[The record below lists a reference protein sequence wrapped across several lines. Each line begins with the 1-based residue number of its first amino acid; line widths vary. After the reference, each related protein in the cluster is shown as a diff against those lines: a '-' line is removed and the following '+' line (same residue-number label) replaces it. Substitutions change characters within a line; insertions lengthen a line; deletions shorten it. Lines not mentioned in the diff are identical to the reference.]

1 VLKPIHLQTLAVV
14 VRRGSFSA
22 AGRQLGYTASAVA
35 QQMAA
40 LERDLGLPLFTRG
53 PQRVDPTPVALLL
66 EERGRHVLDLLES
79 LEEEARALAFGTDRL
94 RIGSA
99 LDVGAGVIPE
109 MLGVLRDAGPTTGIE
124 LHDGSGADVLDRVR
138 LGTLDVG
145 LVYDYPLAPRSLS
158 AELEAIDLEE
168 APMQLAT
175 PARWLSGSRLDGL
188 AGCDWY
194 LGLDAPNGERAVRAM
209 CGSAGFEPRIRAT
222 AASHDLVFGHVAAEL
237 GVGVVP
243 TLPWRAPAGVT
254 LRPLTDVGGL
264 RRTVAVYLRRHA
276 GREPLRVAL
285 RAARRATA
293 SRS

>member
-22 AGRQLGYTASAVA
+22 AGRELGYTSSAVA
-35 QQMAA
+35 QQMAG
-40 LERDLGLPLFTRG
+40 LERDLGLALFTRG
-53 PQRVDPTPVALLL
+53 PQRVEPTPVALLL

-124 LHDGSGADVLDRVR
+124 LQDGSGADVLDRVR
-138 LGTLDVG
+138 LGTLDVA
-145 LVYDYPLAPRSLS
+145 LVYDYPLAPRSLPP
-158 AELEAIDLEE
+158 ELEAIDLEE

-175 PARWLSGSRLDGL
+175 PSRWMSESRLDGL

-194 LGLDAPNGERAVRAM
+194 VGLDAPNGERAVRAM
-209 CGSAGFEPRIRAT
+209 CLSAGFEPRIRSAD
-222 AASHDLVFGHVAAEL
+222 ASHDMVLGHVAAEL

-243 TLPWRAPAGVT
+243 TLAWRAPAGVT
-254 LRPLTDVGGL
+254 LRPLTEIGGT
-264 RRTVAVYLRRHA
+264 RRTVAVYLQRHA

-293 SRS
+293 TRS